1 MEVQLLGGFTV
12 AGHLRLL
19 VKDDDSLQALT
30 QTGPIE
36 WAVRPVTGLPAIA
49 LARIQTVG
57 ESILAIGS
65 AEGAPPTLW
74 VSKEGFRWD
83 RIPIPAE
90 AGLESTLWGVAVAD
104 DRAVL
109 VGQVERSSVAVGA
122 IWIAP
127 ASIVSP

>member
-1 MEVQLLGGFTV
+1 
-12 AGHLRLL
+12 
-19 VKDDDSLQALT
+19 
-30 QTGPIE
+30 
-36 WAVRPVTGLPAIA
+36 
-49 LARIQTVG
+49 
-57 ESILAIGS
+57 
-65 AEGAPPTLW
+65 

-90 AGLESTLWGVAVAD
+90 AGLGSTLWGVAVAD

-122 IWIAP
+122 IWTAP